1 MDLQDGIVAQF
12 QYPHGMLGRIAGWVM
27 AHRPSNR
34 DRNRWTVDLLNIQP
48 HDHVL
53 EFGCGPGLGLQ
64 ACLAQVTDGVVL
76 GLDHSR
82 TMIHQAETRNRLALL
97 DGRLHLQLGS
107 LDELSN
113 LHERFDKIFSVN
125 VIQFFDDKS
134 SVFTT
139 VHAHL
144 KPNGIVATTYMPRG
158 RNPSRAKALT
168 LAEEV
173 KQSMEQ
179 IGFVR
184 IRMEE
189 LPLKPVPAVCILG
202 ARP

>member
-1 MDLQDGIVAQF
+1 MDLRNGIVAQF
-12 QYPHGMLGRIAGWVM
+12 QYPNGMLGRIAGWVM
-27 AHRPSNR
+27 AHRRSNR
-34 DRNRWTVDLLNIQP
+34 ARNRWTVDLLNIQP
-48 HDHVL
+48 QDHIL

-64 ACLAQVTDGVVL
+64 ACLAQATGGVVL

-82 TMIHQAETRNRLALL
+82 TMLHQAEVRNRMAVL
-97 DGRLHLQLGS
+97 DGRLHLRFGS
-107 LDELSN
+107 LDELSG

-125 VIQFFDDKS
+125 VIQFFDDKF
-134 SVFTT
+134 SVFKTL
-139 VHAHL
+139 HAHL
-144 KPNGIVATTYMPRG
+144 NPNGIAATTYMPRG
-158 RNPSRAKALT
+158 RNPSRAKALI

-173 KQSMEQ
+173 KQYMEQ

-202 ARP
+202 AHP

>member
-1 MDLQDGIVAQF
+1 MDLRKGIVAQF

-34 DRNRWTVDLLNIQP
+34 DRNQWTVDLLNIQP
-48 HDHVL
+48 QDHVL

-64 ACLAQVTDGVVL
+64 ACLAQATDGVVL

>member
-1 MDLQDGIVAQF
+1 MDLRNGLVAQF
-12 QYPHGMLGRIAGWVM
+12 QSPHGMLGRIAGWVM

-34 DRNRWTVDLLNIQP
+34 DRNQWTVDLLNIQP
-48 HDHVL
+48 QDHVL

-64 ACLAQVTDGVVL
+64 ACLAQATDGVVL

-82 TMIHQAETRNRLALL
+82 TMLHQAEVRNRMAVL
-97 DGRLHLQLGS
+97 DGRLHLLLGS
-107 LDELSN
+107 LDELSG

-125 VIQFFDDKS
+125 VIQFFDDKF
-134 SVFTT
+134 SVFKKF
-139 VHAHL
+139 HAHL
-144 KPNGIVATTYMPRG
+144 NPNGIAATTYMPRG
-158 RNPSRAKALT
+158 RNPSRAKALI

-173 KQSMEQ
+173 TQYMEQ

-189 LPLKPVPAVCILG
+189 LPLEPVPAVCILG
-202 ARP
+202 AHP

>member
-12 QYPHGMLGRIAGWVM
+12 QNPQGMLGRMAGWVM

-64 ACLAQVTDGVVL
+64 ACLAQATDSVVL

-82 TMIHQAETRNRLALL
+82 TMIHQAETRNRLTVL

-134 SVFTT
+134 SVFNT